1 MMRRRQNIPIK
12 NYSRK
17 QKYKIPRTQARDNFN
32 EKIQFR
38 LGLRWLIY
46 FLKFCKGTEC
56 GYKKDSEILRLM
68 NTVPPGV

>member
-1 MMRRRQNIPIK
+1 MK
-12 NYSRK
+12 
-17 QKYKIPRTQARDNFN
+17 
-32 EKIQFR
+32 KIQFR

-46 FLKFCKGTEC
+46 FLKFCEGTEC